1 MPLLLVQAFVNTY
14 EVDTSI
20 DLLRDPATARSWFAE
35 AELLPVGEPLNPEE
49 LRVARQVREGV
60 RTLLIANAGHAA
72 GAHGLDVLTS
82 LAERG
87 RARIRVD
94 PEGRVRF
101 EVEPGH
107 GVDGALMRLLIIV
120 RDAQVDGTW
129 ERLKACGN
137 DECRWAF
144 YDRSHSRRGRW
155 CDMAGCGNRMK
166 NRSLRARR
174 RRPT

>member
-14 EVDTSI
+14 EAETDI
-20 DLLRDPATARSWFAE
+20 DLLRDPETARSWLAE
-35 AELLPVGEPLNPEE
+35 AELLPAGETLDPED
-49 LRVARQVREGV
+49 LRVARQVREGL

-72 GAHGLDVLTS
+72 GAQGLDALTS

-87 RARIRVD
+87 RPRIRVG
-94 PEGRVRF
+94 PEGRVRLD
-101 EVEPGH
+101 VEPGH
-107 GVDGALMRLLIIV
+107 GIDGGLMRLLIIV

-129 ERLKACGN
+129 VRLKACGN

-174 RRPT
+174 RRPA